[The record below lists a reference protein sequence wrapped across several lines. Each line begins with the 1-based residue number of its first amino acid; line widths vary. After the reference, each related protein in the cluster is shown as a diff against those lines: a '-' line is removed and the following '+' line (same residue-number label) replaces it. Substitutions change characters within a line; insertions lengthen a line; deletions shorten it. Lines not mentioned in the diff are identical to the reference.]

1 MTLLFDQNV
10 SFKVPKK
17 LQAIFPGAKHLSDLR
32 LEGSKDIEIWEF
44 AKNNNY
50 CIVTF
55 DFDFI
60 DLSTLKGHPPKIIL
74 LRIGNSTTDK
84 IVTRLQTDA
93 HVIQEFL
100 ENNEEAFLEIKSTI

>member
-1 MTLLFDQNV
+1 MTLLFDQNI
-10 SFKVPKK
+10 SFKVAKK
-17 LQAIFPGAKHLSDLR
+17 VQNIFPGAKHLSDLQ

-60 DLSTLKGHPPKIIL
+60 DLSTLKGALPKIIL
-74 LRIGNSTTDK
+74 LRLGNSTTEK
-84 IVTRLQTDA
+84 IVSK
-93 HVIQEFL
+93 IQSDFALIDEFL
-100 ENNEEAFLEIKSTI
+100 NSNDTAFLEIK